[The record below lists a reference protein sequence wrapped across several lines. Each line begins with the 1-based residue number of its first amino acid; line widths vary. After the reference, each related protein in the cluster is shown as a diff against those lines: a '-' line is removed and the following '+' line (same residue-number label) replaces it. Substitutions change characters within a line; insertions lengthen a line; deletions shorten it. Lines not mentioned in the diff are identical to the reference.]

1 MAIFVG
7 VAGLIFL
14 SHCMKRFDATYSAS
28 MFVVS
33 YIISATIMS
42 SIRYDMFDR
51 INGATQLILYPLGMS
66 TLLVGVYFLM
76 VDKQFKFE
84 EWKWLN
90 CLVSTLPCCCPR
102 DDESNPASRL
112 LKVDHVASD
121 GTVELVEKGK
131 GVADV
136 EEKKEP

>member
-1 MAIFVG
+1 
-7 VAGLIFL
+7 
-14 SHCMKRFDATYSAS
+14 

-51 INGATQLILYPLGMS
+51 INGATQLTLYPLGMS